1 MSLINS
7 FANPAHEKEVAKV
20 AKKVLP
26 GVPVSLSSDV
36 VPEMQE
42 YERTN
47 TTVVNSYVRP
57 RVQTYM
63 KNLHRQLKKR
73 MKEAVECAKRVNAK
87 WTTVVPGTFVNNIEW
102 DYQTA
107 NVIDTLK
114 MCSEILEPEGIV
126 MVLEPLNP
134 WANHPGCFLSK
145 IPQARPRTRL
155 LRPTRLP
162 SNRCLLPR
170 S

>member
-1 MSLINS
+1 MSCTVEADERTGAKGDEVKKLSKGKLERELRSLKKEGIEALTVSLINS

-63 KNLHRQLKKR
+63 KT
-73 MKEAVECAKRVNAK
+73 C
-87 WTTVVPGTFVNNIEW
+87 TG
-102 DYQTA
+102 
-107 NVIDTLK
+107 
-114 MCSEILEPEGIV
+114 S
-126 MVLEPLNP
+126 
-134 WANHPGCFLSK
+134 
-145 IPQARPRTRL
+145 
-155 LRPTRLP
+155 
-162 SNRCLLPR
+162 
-170 S
+170 